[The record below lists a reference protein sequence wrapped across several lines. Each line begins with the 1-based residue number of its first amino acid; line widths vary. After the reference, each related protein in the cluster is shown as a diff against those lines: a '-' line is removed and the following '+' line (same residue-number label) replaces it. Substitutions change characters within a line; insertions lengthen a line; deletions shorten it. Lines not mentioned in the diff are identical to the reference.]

1 MGMLKRA
8 WTFVSTSQRKG
19 ARVTLLL
26 FAALSMVAVWK
37 PAWPWFPIG
46 LLFLLLLALCGA
58 IAPVRRRFFPGHP
71 VTAWALLVGISW
83 LFVIHSYYIE
93 LRRQRSE
100 RLELL
105 GVQLPST
112 SARLFTI
119 GVDDSVDVRLERG
132 TDPTVRWRLALA
144 PTPDGRLAVKEK
156 GGGDALPQWE
166 KHNTAALPAP
176 RWLGITRPQ
185 WPHIWGSELSGR
197 TPRVTLSPEHRFT
210 LERVDGKPIIAWNGA
225 RLVLQAPENG
235 DPATQVRNKRLLDR
249 LRRGVRVSEL
259 AWPSLP
265 DSLLASRLALTLV
278 SQPREKLGWA
288 DPFGLVPG
296 WEFRL
301 TSEDS
306 PLPMLTRG
314 DSLRIR
320 AGGEEWVI
328 SIDTRRRSAYGASD
342 ITVGF
347 GRGPSPRLGWLPAD
361 EVCRPMERCT
371 LISSRSLPPTIPHF
385 DIATFGLDT
394 SRFSLL
400 ARVSTVGDRYAV
412 VTPERE
418 YAARTGEELLVPARS
433 SGRDRAWY
441 RFRVYKMESGELA
454 SLLLTLTGLALTL
467 VGAAHLVARSE
478 RVRRLLEQNTVA
490 VNAAWGIASLAVVL
504 LSVRLALGYRVTY
517 AAPYHPRGADTA
529 VGLWLA
535 FILLTAALLR
545 WDAWGPRVLDWF
557 FRLEGR
563 VGIRTRT
570 TAVIRWTQR
579 MGVDAAAKSLGTWK
593 GWLPLLLGV
602 GLVIYERPGAFAG
615 IAGVVSLT
623 LLAWVLVEYL
633 GSRRWTRRSV
643 ETAAAVLSAEEF
655 DEDRGRW
662 AALALITMGIPL
674 SVLVRDVALVVTL
687 AVTAG
692 LLTAAVLTH
701 VMARF
706 RSGSREEASG
716 ESEAA
721 PSRWG
726 AITMVLVV
734 LTALNLA
741 MLWIEG
747 PTLLFVGVFFLFL
760 LAVRLGHHL
769 GASLSRVHV
778 VRAVT
783 VAGVFIAAIFLVVTI
798 DFGLVL
804 VVGLPLLV
812 TLLLSVGIDRVPT
825 RLAVAAGFFV
835 VVGAALAWAAL
846 SPNAHPLAAGQTP
859 HETDAAF
866 ASLGGPLRHMP
877 GFAEPVR
884 RSVVRGLAAFHPD
897 LLERVLARAAPSP
910 ARDEII
916 PALEQ
921 IWGGRA
927 YAASGLVG
935 HGLAGPTVIGR
946 GVPAAVSDAENAFLV
961 FLIAAHGLLGGVAV
975 LAAYIVMAVVA
986 LVVLWSIHRAPDGG
1000 ARPDDTAVA
1009 VLVGGILLITVPAA
1023 YVAASK
1029 LAMVPLPRQ
1038 KMPFPCLNAWS
1049 DVMFVGGIVSAILA
1063 VLLDTSLVTDS
1074 RERSA

>member
-1 MGMLKRA
+1 MLKRA
-8 WTFVSTSQRKG
+8 WTFLSASERRG
-19 ARVTLLL
+19 ARIALLL
-26 FAALSMVAVWK
+26 FATLGVLAVWK

-46 LLFLLLLALCGA
+46 LLFLLLLALGVA
-58 IAPVRRRFFPGHP
+58 IAPIRRRFFPGHP
-71 VTAWALLVGISW
+71 VTSWGLLVATSW
-83 LFVIHSYYIE
+83 LFVIHSYYVE

-105 GVQLPST
+105 GVQLPTT
-112 SARLFTI
+112 SGRAFTI
-119 GVDDSVDVRLERG
+119 GVDDSVDVRLQRG
-132 TDPTVRWRLALA
+132 ADPTARWRLTLA
-144 PTPDGRLAVKEK
+144 PTPDGKLAVTAMR
-156 GGGDALPQWE
+156 GVDALQQLEP
-166 KHNTAALPAP
+166 LGSPAH
-176 RWLGITRPQ
+176 RVLHWLGTHQPE
-185 WPHIWGSELSGR
+185 WPHVWGGELSAR
-197 TPRVTLSPEHRFT
+197 ARRVVLSPEHRFT
-210 LERVDGKPIIAWNGA
+210 LERVDGRPVIAWNGA
-225 RLVLQAPENG
+225 RLELLARENG
-235 DPATQVRNKRLLDR
+235 DPATDVRNRRLLER

-265 DSLLASRLALTLV
+265 DSLLASRLALILV
-278 SQPREKLGWA
+278 SQPREKLGWV
-288 DPFGLVPG
+288 DPFGLIPR

-301 TSEDS
+301 TSDES
-306 PLPMLTRG
+306 PLPVITRG
-314 DSLRIR
+314 DSLRVR
-320 AGGEEWVI
+320 AGGEEWVL
-328 SIDTRRRSAYGASD
+328 SVDTRRRTAYGASD

-347 GRGPSPRLGWLPAD
+347 GRGPSPRLGWLPAG
-361 EVCRPMERCT
+361 EVCRPTERCT

-385 DIATFGLDT
+385 DIAGFGLDT

-400 ARVSTVGDRYAV
+400 ARVSASGERYVV

-418 YAARTGEELLVPARS
+418 FTARTGEELLVPARS
-433 SGRDRAWY
+433 AGKERAWY

-454 SLLLTLTGLALTL
+454 SLLLTLAGLALTL
-467 VGAAHLVARSE
+467 VGAAQLVSRSARVS
-478 RVRRLLEQNTVA
+478 RLLEQNTVA
-490 VNAAWGIASLAVVL
+490 VDAAWAIASLAVVL
-504 LSVRLALGYRVTY
+504 LSVRLALGYRVSY

-529 VGLWLA
+529 VGLWVA
-535 FILLTAALLR
+535 FVLLTTALLR
-545 WDAWGPRVLDWF
+545 WDVWGPRVLDWF

-570 TAVIRWTQR
+570 PALALPRRRIAPNATPA
-579 MGVDAAAKSLGTWK
+579 SLGTWK
-593 GWLPLLLGV
+593 GWFPLLVGV
-602 GLVIYERPGAFAG
+602 GLVMYERPGTFVG

-633 GSRRWTRRSV
+633 GSRRSTRRQV
-643 ETAAAVLSAEEF
+643 DTPGVVLSSEEF
-655 DEDRGRW
+655 DDDRARW

-687 AVTAG
+687 AVTIA

-701 VMARF
+701 VIARF
-706 RSGSREEASG
+706 RRRSGSVSSDAS
-716 ESEAA
+716 EVT

-726 AITMVLVV
+726 AITMVLFV

-769 GASLSRVHV
+769 GASLTRVHV

-783 VAGVFIAAIFLVVTI
+783 VAGVLVAAMFLVVSI

-812 TLLLSVGIDRVPT
+812 TLLLAVGIDRVPT
-825 RLAVAAGFFV
+825 RLAVAAALV
-835 VVGAALAWAAL
+835 VVAGAALAWPAL
-846 SPNAHPLAAGQTP
+846 SPNADSLAEEQTP

-877 GFAEPVR
+877 GFSDPVR
-884 RSVVRGLAAFHPD
+884 RSVVRGLAAFHPE

-910 ARDEII
+910 AREEII

-946 GVPAAVSDAENAFLV
+946 GVPATVSDAENAFSV
-961 FLIAAHGLLGGVAV
+961 YLIAEHGFLGGLAV
-975 LAAYIVMAVVA
+975 LAAYIVMAIVP
-986 LVVLWSIHRAPDGG
+986 LVVLWSIHRVPPEGT
-1000 ARPDDTAVA
+1000 RPDDTAIA
-1009 VLVGGILLITVPAA
+1009 VLVGGTLLITVPAV
-1023 YVAASK
+1023 YVAASN
-1029 LAMVPLPRQ
+1029 LAMVPLTGQ
-1038 KMPFPCLNAWS
+1038 NMPFLGLNAWS

-1063 VLLDTSLVTDS
+1063 VLLDTSLVADN
-1074 RERSA
+1074 REPAA

>member
-1 MGMLKRA
+1 MLKRA
-8 WTFVSTSQRKG
+8 WTFVSTRQRKG

-26 FAALSMVAVWK
+26 FAALSALAVWK

-71 VTAWALLVGISW
+71 VTAWGLLVAISW

-112 SARLFTI
+112 STRLFTI

-132 TDPTVRWRLALA
+132 ADPTVRWRLALA
-144 PTPDGRLAVKEK
+144 PTPDGRLAVKEMR
-156 GGGDALPQWE
+156 GIDALQQRE
-166 KHNTAALPAP
+166 KLSSPAF
-176 RWLGITRPQ
+176 RAVDWLGIRRPQ
-185 WPHIWGSELSGR
+185 WPHVWGSELSAQS
-197 TPRVTLSPEHRFT
+197 PRVTLSPEHRFT
-210 LERVDGKPIIAWNGA
+210 LERVDGKPVIAWNGA
-225 RLVLQAPENG
+225 RLGLQAPENG
-235 DPATQVRNKRLLDR
+235 DPATEVRNKRLLDR

-301 TSEDS
+301 TSEES
-306 PLPMLTRG
+306 LPPILTRG

-320 AGGEEWVI
+320 AGGEEWVV
-328 SIDTRRRSAYGASD
+328 SVDTRRRSAYGASD

-371 LISSRSLPPTIPHF
+371 LISSRSLPPSIPHF
-385 DIATFGLDT
+385 DIARFGLDT

-400 ARVSTVGDRYAV
+400 ARVSTAGERYAV

-418 YAARTGEELLVPARS
+418 FTARTGEELLVPARS

-454 SLLLTLTGLALTL
+454 SLLLTLAGLGFMLI
-467 VGAAHLVARSE
+467 GASHLVARSE

-490 VNAAWGIASLAVVL
+490 VNAAWAIASLAVVL

-529 VGLWLA
+529 VGLWVA

-545 WDAWGPRVLDWF
+545 WDAWGPHVLDWF

-563 VGIRTRT
+563 VGIRTRA
-570 TAVIRWTQR
+570 TALALWSPR
-579 MGVDAAAKSLGTWK
+579 AAATATVRSLGAWRGW
-593 GWLPLLLGV
+593 GWLPLLLGI
-602 GLVIYERPGAFAG
+602 GLVIYERPGTFVG

-633 GSRRWTRRSV
+633 GSRRSTRRSV
-643 ETAAAVLSAEEF
+643 DTAGAVLSAEEL
-655 DEDRGRW
+655 DEDRARW

-687 AVTAG
+687 VVTAG

-701 VMARF
+701 VIARF
-706 RSGSREEASG
+706 RFPSQDESSET
-716 ESEAA
+716 SEAT

-783 VAGVFIAAIFLVVTI
+783 VAGVFVAAMFLVVTI

-825 RLAVAAGFFV
+825 RLAVAAAIIV
-835 VVGAALAWAAL
+835 VVGAVLAWPAL
-846 SPNAHPLAAGQTP
+846 SPNADRLAAEQTP

-866 ASLGGPLRHMP
+866 ASLGGPLRHVP
-877 GFAEPVR
+877 GFTAPVR
-884 RSVVRGLAAFHPD
+884 RSVVRGLAAFHPE

-946 GVPAAVSDAENAFLV
+946 GVPAAVSDAENAFSV
-961 FLIAAHGLLGGVAV
+961 YLIAEHGLLGGVAV
-975 LAAYIVMAVVA
+975 LAAYIVMAIVA
-986 LVVLWSIHRAPDGG
+986 LVVLWSIHRAPDDGT
-1000 ARPDDTAVA
+1000 RPDDTAVA

-1023 YVAASK
+1023 YVAASN
-1029 LAMVPLPRQ
+1029 LAMVPLTGQ
-1038 KMPFPCLNAWS
+1038 NMPFLGLNAWS

-1063 VLLDTSLVTDS
+1063 VLLDTSLVTDNG
-1074 RERSA
+1074 ERAA